1 MNMDKQKLGRVA
13 VLMGGNSSERAVSLR
28 SGEAVYQALMAEGV
42 STQKIDTGALDPWAC
57 VQQLK
62 TCDRVFLA
70 LHGSGGEGGSW
81 QGLLDCLGIPY
92 TGSQVKASA
101 IAMDKLMTKRVWQ
114 SIGLPTPDYVQVVP
128 DMKPQQLI
136 ARLGLPLII
145 KPAEGGS
152 SLGMSKVIEIDQLEQ
167 ACLAATQWG
176 GEVIAERWIHGSEY
190 TVAILDQTPLPAI
203 ALKTPR
209 DFYDY
214 QAKYEEQTTQYQ
226 CPCGLSEADERAL
239 GELCLRAFNS
249 LGCVGWGRVD
259 VMRDQQGQFWLLEVN
274 TIPGLTNRSLVPM
287 AAAQLDIPFNDLVL
301 KILATT
307 LLDVH
312 H

>member
-176 GEVIAERWIHGSEY
+176 GGSRGPGDPVCGRVALRRGPGVGRAARVSRPAGGDGLGLGGVSGSHAHGQALCLPGGAPAERWG
-190 TVAILDQTPLPAI
+190 
-203 ALKTPR
+203 
-209 DFYDY
+209 
-214 QAKYEEQTTQYQ
+214 
-226 CPCGLSEADERAL
+226 
-239 GELCLRAFNS
+239 
-249 LGCVGWGRVD
+249 GR
-259 VMRDQQGQFWLLEVN
+259 G
-274 TIPGLTNRSLVPM
+274 
-287 AAAQLDIPFNDLVL
+287 
-301 KILATT
+301 
-307 LLDVH
+307 
-312 H
+312 